1 MIPKNDDLSIYSAEI
16 NMPLEL
22 KQADSIQGLSTE
34 YAITGAF
41 RYPETGTTLFGFAGN
56 IAPTSTSLDTGKDS
70 YVKSIYI
77 SIPLSHS
84 VILNDNQEGI
94 TQDFNVYRLK
104 KEIDSSTLYNNSIK
118 EDMYE
123 HTPVNT
129 SVGTYAGE
137 DSIKIFLDKS
147 LGEELL
153 TATQNELDTTSLF
166 MARFRGLYVKCNPP
180 AEGVYGGRM
189 NQFDLSSSYIYLKY
203 NFQPVWAENLARKD
217 TTVLF
222 YLGYSYCLNT
232 SSFGSADLEKTV
244 EETKNLSELPIEGM
258 AGIKPF
264 IDGHIMRDTLL
275 AWAERNNIDPRR
287 IAIIRARY
295 TFNFP
300 MPPDF
305 DMDAY
310 PSYIYPNYR
319 NTDTTNIYYYPLT
332 DVNSDGNNHGGLNR
346 SLNTYSGDISSY
358 IQNLLIKDNSEI
370 DGEDNIWFSSLSA
383 STSSYYGT
391 TSYTFDQNGYYVG
404 KLYGPADERNK
415 PKLSIIYSIIP
426 EEGK

>member
-153 TATQNELDTTSLF
+153 TATQN
-166 MARFRGLYVKCNPP
+166 
-180 AEGVYGGRM
+180 
-189 NQFDLSSSYIYLKY
+189 
-203 NFQPVWAENLARKD
+203 
-217 TTVLF
+217 
-222 YLGYSYCLNT
+222 
-232 SSFGSADLEKTV
+232 
-244 EETKNLSELPIEGM
+244 
-258 AGIKPF
+258 
-264 IDGHIMRDTLL
+264 
-275 AWAERNNIDPRR
+275 
-287 IAIIRARY
+287 
-295 TFNFP
+295 
-300 MPPDF
+300 
-305 DMDAY
+305 
-310 PSYIYPNYR
+310 
-319 NTDTTNIYYYPLT
+319 
-332 DVNSDGNNHGGLNR
+332 
-346 SLNTYSGDISSY
+346 
-358 IQNLLIKDNSEI
+358 
-370 DGEDNIWFSSLSA
+370 
-383 STSSYYGT
+383 
-391 TSYTFDQNGYYVG
+391 
-404 KLYGPADERNK
+404 
-415 PKLSIIYSIIP
+415 
-426 EEGK
+426 